1 MKEALT
7 LQLSTSRR
15 VQALEAVEKAV
26 ACNPDNAEMKRKARD
41 LRKLAGGGVSRAKAD
56 KENQVSSNHADAPQ
70 PLTPSLEERPP
81 LKVKP
86 PGCAAGSI
94 VCCFAREYA
103 LASRNFTCCM
113 HSLHHYCAA
122 LASSV
127 TAGGLGTASQSG
139 LHVTKCLLWVCLCN
153 TSGVAHLPV
162 CPEAQSLR
170 CRLRSRQHRAWE
182 TAMSCFNS
190 SRSAWREHV
199 PASLR
204 RPCTS

>member
-1 MKEALT
+1 M
-7 LQLSTSRR
+7 
-15 VQALEAVEKAV
+15 QALEAVEKAV

-70 PLTPSLEERPP
+70 PQTPSLEERPP

-113 HSLHHYCAA
+113 HSLHHSCCAGIKRH
-122 LASSV
+122 S
-127 TAGGLGTASQSG
+127 
-139 LHVTKCLLWVCLCN
+139 
-153 TSGVAHLPV
+153 
-162 CPEAQSLR
+162 
-170 CRLRSRQHRAWE
+170 
-182 TAMSCFNS
+182 
-190 SRSAWREHV
+190 
-199 PASLR
+199 R
-204 RPCTS
+204 RPGHCLTEWPSCHQVCIVGVPL